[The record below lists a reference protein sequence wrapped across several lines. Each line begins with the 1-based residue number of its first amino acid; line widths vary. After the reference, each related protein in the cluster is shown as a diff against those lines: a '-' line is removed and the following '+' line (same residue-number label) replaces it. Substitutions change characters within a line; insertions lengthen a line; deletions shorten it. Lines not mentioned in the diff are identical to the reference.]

1 MTKKLLYGCIL
12 FLLFPFISYAATTEI
27 VGVEAI
33 INVEKN
39 RTAKVEEKMD
49 LYIIDKTN
57 EFDRTIDKKYFI
69 YRKDNS
75 KIYIDSKI
83 NNIVSNDLISVDSSN
98 KQEVAKIKLDG
109 NKDTIETINL
119 NYNYNLGKDKASNY
133 DEFYYSFVN
142 NDSVSSNIS
151 FEITLPKDSKINKV
165 EFSIDNNYNLSKDD
179 VTYSIEDNIIT
190 GYLNVMLNENQKF
203 TVRVELPD
211 NYFINVKDNFNYL
224 SYLYLLF
231 PIVTLVVIIMY
242 WIKYAKDN
250 KFKQVITSK
259 VPSNFDPVEIAY
271 LYKGYME
278 ETDLVTDL
286 IFLANNNYL
295 NIEENEDGY
304 KLGTQNTFKFIKNK
318 DYDKNNAIQKLLF
331 EGIFKEKD
339 IAELKDIEY
348 GYSSKII
355 DAKKMIDNK
364 DNKLKMFNIDIN
376 KVKKTSLILLLIS
389 VLILNIEPIKQ
400 LTDSYLLIPIA
411 TALMALGIAIMFIF
425 NTKGMLKKV
434 LGFVL
439 CFGVMAISIYGLLGQ
454 TQLII
459 IYLLE
464 LILIF
469 VSILF
474 YKKIPNRTIFGNKK
488 LAEMNAFKI
497 GLLSMN
503 TKELESKIKENENY
517 FYDMLPY
524 AIVLGITNEWVSKGK
539 NIIKNPP
546 KWHITKEKF
555 DLNNEI
561 RFFKNVIFT
570 TSKVMIKAIYAK
582 KESSQIQYKK
592 PNNSIK

>member
-1 MTKKLLYGCIL
+1 MIKKLLYVFTL
-12 FLLFPFISYAATTEI
+12 FLLFPFVGNAATIEV
-27 VGVEAI
+27 VGVESI

-39 RTAKVEEKMD
+39 RTATVEENID
-49 LYIIDKTN
+49 LYIIDKN
-57 EFDRTIDKKYFI
+57 SEFSKTFDKKYFA
-69 YRKDNS
+69 YRKDDS
-75 KIYIDSKI
+75 KVYIDSKI
-83 NNIVSNDLISVDSSN
+83 DNITSNSLIDVISSN
-98 KQEVAKIKLDG
+98 KQETMKFKLDG
-109 NKDTIETINL
+109 EKDTIETINL
-119 NYNYNLGKDKASNY
+119 KYNYNLGKDKTKNY
-133 DEFYYSFVN
+133 DEFYYTIVN
-142 NDSVSSNIS
+142 TDNISSNIS

-165 EFSIDNNYNLSKDD
+165 EFSIDDKYNLSKDD
-179 VTYSIEDNIIT
+179 VTYSIENNVIT

-203 TVRVELPD
+203 MVRVELPD
-211 NYFINVKDNFNYL
+211 NYFIDVQDNFNYL

-231 PIVTLVVIIMY
+231 PLITLVIISRY
-242 WIKYAKDN
+242 WFKYAKDN
-250 KFKQVITSK
+250 KFKQVITNK
-259 VPSNFDPVEIAY
+259 IPNNFDPVEIAY
-271 LYKGYME
+271 LYKGFVE
-278 ETDLVTDL
+278 ETDLITDL
-286 IFLANNNYL
+286 IFLANNDYL
-295 NIEENEDGY
+295 SIEENEDGY

-339 IAELKDIEY
+339 IVELKDIEY

-376 KVKKTSLILLLIS
+376 RVKKISLLLLFIS
-389 VLILNIEPIKQ
+389 VLVLNIEPIKQ
-400 LTDSYLLIPIA
+400 LMDSYLLIPVS
-411 TALMALGIAIMFIF
+411 TLLMTLGIAIMFIF
-425 NTKGMLKKV
+425 NTKGTLQKI
-434 LGFVL
+434 LGFIL
-439 CFGVMAISIYGLLGQ
+439 CFGVVFINIYGLLGQ

-469 VSILF
+469 VSIFL
-474 YKKIPNRTIFGNKK
+474 YKKIPNRTVFGNKK

-503 TKELESKIKENENY
+503 VKEIEEKQKENENY

-524 AIVLGITNEWVSKGK
+524 AIVLGITNEWVAKGK

-546 KWHITKEKF
+546 KWHITNEKF

-582 KESSQIQYKK
+582 KESSQIEYKK
-592 PNNSIK
+592 PANSIK

>member
-1 MTKKLLYGCIL
+1 MIKKLLYIFTL
-12 FLLFPFISYAATTEI
+12 FLLFPFVGNAATIEV
-27 VGVEAI
+27 VGVESI

-39 RTAKVEEKMD
+39 RTATVEENID
-49 LYIIDKTN
+49 LYIIDKTSD
-57 EFDRTIDKKYFI
+57 FSKIFDKKYFA
-69 YRKDNS
+69 YRKDDS
-75 KIYIDSKI
+75 KVYIDSKI
-83 NNIVSNDLISVDSSN
+83 DNITSNSLIDVISSN
-98 KQEVAKIKLDG
+98 KQETMKFKLDG
-109 NKDTIETINL
+109 EKDTIETINL
-119 NYNYNLGKDKASNY
+119 KYNYNLEKDKTKNY
-133 DEFYYSFVN
+133 DEFYYTIVN
-142 NDSVSSNIS
+142 TDNISSNIS

-165 EFSIDNNYNLSKDD
+165 EFSIDNKYNLSKDD
-179 VTYSIEDNIIT
+179 VTYNIENNVIT

-203 TVRVELPD
+203 MVRVELPD
-211 NYFINVKDNFNYL
+211 NYFIDVQDNFNYL

-231 PIVTLVVIIMY
+231 PLITLVIISRY
-242 WIKYAKDN
+242 WFKYAKDN
-250 KFKQVITSK
+250 KFKQVITNK
-259 VPSNFDPVEIAY
+259 IPNNFDPVEIAY
-271 LYKGYME
+271 LYKGFVE
-278 ETDLVTDL
+278 ETDLITDL
-286 IFLANNNYL
+286 IFLANNDYL
-295 NIEENEDGY
+295 SIEENEDGY

-318 DYDKNNAIQKLLF
+318 DYDKNNAVQKLLF

-376 KVKKTSLILLLIS
+376 RVKKISLLLLFIS
-389 VLILNIEPIKQ
+389 VLVLNIEPIKQ
-400 LTDSYLLIPIA
+400 LMDSYLLIPVS
-411 TALMALGIAIMFIF
+411 TLLMSLGIAIMFIF
-425 NTKGMLKKV
+425 NTKGILQKI
-434 LGFVL
+434 LGFIL
-439 CFGVMAISIYGLLGQ
+439 CFGVVFINIYGLLGQ

-469 VSILF
+469 ISIFL
-474 YKKIPNRTIFGNKK
+474 YKKIPNRTIFGSKK

-503 TKELESKIKENENY
+503 VKEIKEKQKENENY

-524 AIVLGITNEWVSKGK
+524 AIVLGITNEWVAKGK

-546 KWHITKEKF
+546 KWHITNEKF

-582 KESSQIQYKK
+582 KESSQIEYKK
-592 PNNSIK
+592 PANSIK